1 MSNFTNYILY
11 NLYTI
16 KYLHFAENKWNMWI
30 PGMGC
35 DEVRP
40 YKKLISTEAHKQVK
54 ICKGLPHS
62 NNTSIL
68 INELFI

>member
-1 MSNFTNYILY
+1 
-11 NLYTI
+11 
-16 KYLHFAENKWNMWI
+16 MWI